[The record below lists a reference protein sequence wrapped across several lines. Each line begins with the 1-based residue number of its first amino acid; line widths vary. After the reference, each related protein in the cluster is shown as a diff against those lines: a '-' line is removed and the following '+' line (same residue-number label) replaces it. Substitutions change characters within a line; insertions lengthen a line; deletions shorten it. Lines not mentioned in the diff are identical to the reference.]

1 MTSNMIK
8 IPDSKYIQIN
18 LSDIIKGIGED
29 RTKEILSSF
38 SCPLNK
44 DVENFFKNKAIEFS
58 KRDFAKTH
66 LVFWCPED
74 ASQKELVGYYTIAPK
89 SFFISKDIISKSLYK
104 KISQYG
110 EYDPIQ
116 GKCSIPSMLIGQLG
130 KNYNMG
136 NDGLIKGS
144 ELLQMAQN
152 KVRAIQNEMGGRY
165 VYLECEDKEKLLA
178 FYQYNGFILFGKR
191 SLDKDETDIEGS
203 YLMQLLKKL
212 D

>member
-1 MTSNMIK
+1 MIH
-8 IPDSKYIQIN
+8 IPKSKYIQIN
-18 LSDIIKGIGED
+18 LNDIIKGIGED
-29 RTKEILSSF
+29 GTKRILSSF

-44 DVENFFKNKAIEFS
+44 DVENFFKYKAIEFS

-74 ASQKELVGYYTIAPK
+74 PSQKELVGYYTIAPK
-89 SFFISKDIISKSLYK
+89 SFFISKDVISKSLYK
-104 KISQYG
+104 KVSQYG

-116 GKCSIPSMLIGQLG
+116 GKCSIPSILIGQLG
-130 KNYNMG
+130 KNYTAG
-136 NDGLIKGS
+136 NDGLINGD

-152 KVRAIQNEMGGRY
+152 KVRSIQSEMGGRY
-165 VYLECEDKEKLLA
+165 VYLECEDKDKLLN
-178 FYQYNGFILFGKR
+178 FYQRNGFSLFGKR

-212 D
+212 N